1 MKANVFAQHPAGF
14 RIHVELDD
22 SRISPEMGSPE
33 VIQTLLKNL
42 GILTHW
48 FAEAGYTGEYAAQAQ
63 TNGSAPTS
71 GATEAS
77 SSNPACEQCGGATE
91 FKQGKAKNGK
101 AWAGYFCLKT
111 KGAPKDQQHPV
122 HWLDD

>member
-1 MKANVFAQHPAGF
+1 VFAQHPAGF

-48 FAEAGYTGEYAAQAQ
+48 FAEGGYTGEYAAQAP
-63 TNGSAPTS
+63 NGSSAAPSEGTAQVV
-71 GATEAS
+71 G
-77 SSNPACEQCGGATE
+77 PPCGQCGGPTE
-91 FKQGKAKNGK
+91 FKTGKSKTGGIWK
-101 AWAGYFCLKT
+101 AWACLKT
-111 KGAPKDQQHPV
+111 KDAPKNAKHPFM
-122 HWLDD
+122 WIDD